1 MSTIRKAARADLDA
15 VCRIYDQIHTAE
27 ERGEAAI
34 GWQRGVYPE
43 RETAEAALT
52 RGDLFVQE
60 QNGEIVGTAIL
71 NQNQVDSYAGAN
83 WRYDAPDSEVMVLHT
98 LVIDPEAKSRGLGRE
113 FAAFYEG
120 YALAHGCRYLRI
132 DTNARNARARRFYQ
146 KLGYAEIGVVP
157 CTFNGIAGVQL
168 VLLEKRLPP
177 LRQITADEAPRLRAC
192 VQDSEVMVL
201 HTLVI
206 DPEAKSRGLGREFAA
221 FYEGY
226 ALAHG
231 CRYLR
236 IDTNARNARA
246 RRFYQKL
253 GYAEIGVVPC
263 TFNGIA
269 GVQLVLLEKRL
280 PPLRQITADEA
291 PRLRACVQ
299 ALSEHHNRVSVNFKG
314 SYPSRPYDK
323 TLSLFAQALEE
334 NVSRIAVIEEGGEI
348 VGFCKV
354 DLHGDGTGKLD
365 YLVVLPQCRG
375 RKYGKALMDWAMA
388 VFSGSGV
395 RKIEVKVV
403 DGNDAVH
410 LYEKYGFRMNA
421 HILVRGE

>member
-27 ERGEAAI
+27 ERGEATI

-71 NQNQVDSYAGAN
+71 NQTQVDSYAGAN

-98 LVIDPEAKSRGLGRE
+98 LVIDPEAKSRGLGR
-113 FAAFYEG
+113 A
-120 YALAHGCRYLRI
+120 
-132 DTNARNARARRFYQ
+132 
-146 KLGYAEIGVVP
+146 
-157 CTFNGIAGVQL
+157 
-168 VLLEKRLPP
+168 
-177 LRQITADEAPRLRAC
+177 
-192 VQDSEVMVL
+192 
-201 HTLVI
+201 
-206 DPEAKSRGLGREFAA
+206 FAA

-323 TLSLFAQALEE
+323 TLSLLHRRLKKT
-334 NVSRIAVIEEGGEI
+334 SRASRSSRKAARSSASARSTCTETARASSTTSS
-348 VGFCKV
+348 FC
-354 DLHGDGTGKLD
+354 
-365 YLVVLPQCRG
+365 RS
-375 RKYGKALMDWAMA
+375 AAA
-388 VFSGSGV
+388 
-395 RKIEVKVV
+395 
-403 DGNDAVH
+403 GNTA
-410 LYEKYGFRMNA
+410 RP
-421 HILVRGE
+421 

>member
-27 ERGEAAI
+27 ERGEATI

-60 QNGEIVGTAIL
+60 QDGEIVGTAIL
-71 NQNQVDSYAGAN
+71 NQTQVDSYAGAN
-83 WRYDAPDSEVMVLHT
+83 WRYDAP
-98 LVIDPEAKSRGLGRE
+98 
-113 FAAFYEG
+113 
-120 YALAHGCRYLRI
+120 
-132 DTNARNARARRFYQ
+132 
-146 KLGYAEIGVVP
+146 
-157 CTFNGIAGVQL
+157 
-168 VLLEKRLPP
+168 
-177 LRQITADEAPRLRAC
+177 
-192 VQDSEVMVL
+192 DSEVMVL

-334 NVSRIAVIEEGGEI
+334 NVSRIAVIEEGGKI
-348 VGFCKV
+348 AGFCKV

>member
-71 NQNQVDSYAGAN
+71 NQTQVDSYAGAN

-132 DTNARNARARRFYQ
+132 DTNARNAR
-146 KLGYAEIGVVP
+146 G
-157 CTFNGIAGVQL
+157 
-168 VLLEKRLPP
+168 PP
-177 LRQITADEAPRLRAC
+177 GPPPPPPPPPPPAP
-192 VQDSEVMVL
+192 
-201 HTLVI
+201 
-206 DPEAKSRGLGREFAA
+206 PP
-221 FYEGY
+221 
-226 ALAHG
+226 
-231 CRYLR
+231 
-236 IDTNARNARA
+236 

-299 ALSEHHNRVSVNFKG
+299 ALSEPHNRVSVNFKG

-334 NVSRIAVIEEGGEI
+334 NVSRIAVIEEDSGI

>member
-1 MSTIRKAARADLDA
+1 M
-15 VCRIYDQIHTAE
+15 
-27 ERGEAAI
+27 
-34 GWQRGVYPE
+34 
-43 RETAEAALT
+43 
-52 RGDLFVQE
+52 
-60 QNGEIVGTAIL
+60 
-71 NQNQVDSYAGAN
+71 
-83 WRYDAPDSEVMVLHT
+83 
-98 LVIDPEAKSRGLGRE
+98 
-113 FAAFYEG
+113 
-120 YALAHGCRYLRI
+120 
-132 DTNARNARARRFYQ
+132 
-146 KLGYAEIGVVP
+146 
-157 CTFNGIAGVQL
+157 
-168 VLLEKRLPP
+168 
-177 LRQITADEAPRLRAC
+177 
-192 VQDSEVMVL
+192 
-201 HTLVI
+201 
-206 DPEAKSRGLGREFAA
+206 
-221 FYEGY
+221 
-226 ALAHG
+226 
-231 CRYLR
+231 
-236 IDTNARNARA
+236 
-246 RRFYQKL
+246 
-253 GYAEIGVVPC
+253 PC

-334 NVSRIAVIEEGGEI
+334 NVSRIAVIEEVSGI

-395 RKIEVKVV
+395 RKIEVKVA
-403 DGNDAVH
+403 DGNDAIR

>member
-1 MSTIRKAARADLDA
+1 MIRKGIEQD
-15 VCRIYDQIHTAE
+15 IPHI
-27 ERGEAAI
+27 AAI
-34 GWQRGVYPE
+34 YEHIHDNEECGKSTVGWIRGVYP
-43 RETAEAALT
+43 TADTARAALDAD
-52 RGDLFVQE
+52 DLFVME
-60 QNGEIVGTAIL
+60 EGGAVVAAARINRI
-71 NQNQVDSYAGAN
+71 QVPVYADVP
-83 WRYDAPDSEVMVLHT
+83 WRYPD
-98 LVIDPEAKSRGLGRE
+98 
-113 FAAFYEG
+113 
-120 YALAHGCRYLRI
+120 
-132 DTNARNARARRFYQ
+132 
-146 KLGYAEIGVVP
+146 VP
-157 CTFNGIAGVQL
+157 
-168 VLLEKRLPP
+168 
-177 LRQITADEAPRLRAC
+177 DE
-192 VQDSEVMVL
+192 QVMVL

-334 NVSRIAVIEEGGEI
+334 NVSRIAVIEEDSGI

-365 YLVVLPQCRG
+365 YLVVLPQCCG

>member
-60 QNGEIVGTAIL
+60 QDGEIVGTAIL
-71 NQNQVDSYAGAN
+71 NQTQVDSYAGAN
-83 WRYDAPDSEVMVLHT
+83 WRHDAP
-98 LVIDPEAKSRGLGRE
+98 
-113 FAAFYEG
+113 
-120 YALAHGCRYLRI
+120 
-132 DTNARNARARRFYQ
+132 
-146 KLGYAEIGVVP
+146 
-157 CTFNGIAGVQL
+157 
-168 VLLEKRLPP
+168 
-177 LRQITADEAPRLRAC
+177 
-192 VQDSEVMVL
+192 DSEVMVL

-334 NVSRIAVIEEGGEI
+334 NVSRIAVIEEDSGI

-365 YLVVLPQCRG
+365 YLVVLPQCCG
-375 RKYGKALMDWAMA
+375 RTT
-388 VFSGSGV
+388 
-395 RKIEVKVV
+395 R
-403 DGNDAVH
+403 
-410 LYEKYGFRMNA
+410 
-421 HILVRGE
+421 

>member
-27 ERGEAAI
+27 ERGEATI

-71 NQNQVDSYAGAN
+71 NQTQVDSYAGAN

-98 LVIDPEAKSRGLGRE
+98 LVIDPEAKSRGLGRA

-120 YALAHGCRYLRI
+120 YALA
-132 DTNARNARARRFYQ
+132 
-146 KLGYAEIGVVP
+146 
-157 CTFNGIAGVQL
+157 
-168 VLLEKRLPP
+168 
-177 LRQITADEAPRLRAC
+177 
-192 VQDSEVMVL
+192 
-201 HTLVI
+201 
-206 DPEAKSRGLGREFAA
+206 
-221 FYEGY
+221 
-226 ALAHG
+226 
-231 CRYLR
+231 
-236 IDTNARNARA
+236 
-246 RRFYQKL
+246 
-253 GYAEIGVVPC
+253 PC

-403 DGNDAVH
+403 DGNNAVH

>member
-1 MSTIRKAARADLDA
+1 M
-15 VCRIYDQIHTAE
+15 
-27 ERGEAAI
+27 
-34 GWQRGVYPE
+34 
-43 RETAEAALT
+43 
-52 RGDLFVQE
+52 
-60 QNGEIVGTAIL
+60 
-71 NQNQVDSYAGAN
+71 
-83 WRYDAPDSEVMVLHT
+83 
-98 LVIDPEAKSRGLGRE
+98 
-113 FAAFYEG
+113 
-120 YALAHGCRYLRI
+120 
-132 DTNARNARARRFYQ
+132 
-146 KLGYAEIGVVP
+146 
-157 CTFNGIAGVQL
+157 
-168 VLLEKRLPP
+168 
-177 LRQITADEAPRLRAC
+177 
-192 VQDSEVMVL
+192 
-201 HTLVI
+201 
-206 DPEAKSRGLGREFAA
+206 
-221 FYEGY
+221 
-226 ALAHG
+226 
-231 CRYLR
+231 
-236 IDTNARNARA
+236 
-246 RRFYQKL
+246 
-253 GYAEIGVVPC
+253 PC

-314 SYPSRPYDK
+314 SYPSRSYDK

-334 NVSRIAVIEEGGEI
+334 NVSRIAVIEEGGGI

-354 DLHGDGTGKLD
+354 DLHGD
-365 YLVVLPQCRG
+365 

>member
-1 MSTIRKAARADLDA
+1 M
-15 VCRIYDQIHTAE
+15 
-27 ERGEAAI
+27 
-34 GWQRGVYPE
+34 
-43 RETAEAALT
+43 
-52 RGDLFVQE
+52 QE

-71 NQNQVDSYAGAN
+71 NQTQVDSYAGAN

-192 VQDSEVMVL
+192 VQ
-201 HTLVI
+201 
-206 DPEAKSRGLGREFAA
+206 
-221 FYEGY
+221 
-226 ALAHG
+226 
-231 CRYLR
+231 
-236 IDTNARNARA
+236 
-246 RRFYQKL
+246 
-253 GYAEIGVVPC
+253 
-263 TFNGIA
+263 
-269 GVQLVLLEKRL
+269 
-280 PPLRQITADEA
+280 
-291 PRLRACVQ
+291 
-299 ALSEHHNRVSVNFKG
+299 ALSEHHNRVSLNFKG
-314 SYPSRPYDK
+314 SYPSRSYDK

-334 NVSRIAVIEEGGEI
+334 NVSRIAVIEEDSGI

-421 HILVRGE
+421 HILVRGK

>member
-71 NQNQVDSYAGAN
+71 NQTQVDSYAGAN

-168 VLLEKRLPP
+168 VLLEKRLAPP
-177 LRQITADEAPRLRAC
+177 RQNTAGTDSPQVRAAGH
-192 VQDSEVMVL
+192 E
-201 HTLVI
+201 
-206 DPEAKSRGLGREFAA
+206 RRREH
-221 FYEGY
+221 
-226 ALAHG
+226 AHG
-231 CRYLR
+231 
-236 IDTNARNARA
+236 IPHPA
-246 RRFYQKL
+246 RRGQPQGRVGKD
-253 GYAEIGVVPC
+253 P
-263 TFNGIA
+263 
-269 GVQLVLLEKRL
+269 QLLLR
-280 PPLRQITADEA
+280 TA
-291 PRLRACVQ
+291 
-299 ALSEHHNRVSVNFKG
+299 
-314 SYPSRPYDK
+314 
-323 TLSLFAQALEE
+323 
-334 NVSRIAVIEEGGEI
+334 
-348 VGFCKV
+348 
-354 DLHGDGTGKLD
+354 
-365 YLVVLPQCRG
+365 
-375 RKYGKALMDWAMA
+375 
-388 VFSGSGV
+388 
-395 RKIEVKVV
+395 
-403 DGNDAVH
+403 
-410 LYEKYGFRMNA
+410 
-421 HILVRGE
+421 

>member
-1 MSTIRKAARADLDA
+1 MWELLYEEFWDKLEHFCYKLCRDDGRAEDLTQEVFLRALQNRSLIENFTPGQCKAWLFAAARNLYCDQVRRAVKEESLLALLDP
-15 VCRIYDQIHTAE
+15 DDAE
-27 ERGEAAI
+27 T
-34 GWQRGVYPE
+34 PD
-43 RETAEAALT
+43 ETAEAALA

-192 VQDSEVMVL
+192 VQ
-201 HTLVI
+201 
-206 DPEAKSRGLGREFAA
+206 
-221 FYEGY
+221 
-226 ALAHG
+226 
-231 CRYLR
+231 
-236 IDTNARNARA
+236 
-246 RRFYQKL
+246 
-253 GYAEIGVVPC
+253 
-263 TFNGIA
+263 
-269 GVQLVLLEKRL
+269 
-280 PPLRQITADEA
+280 
-291 PRLRACVQ
+291 

-314 SYPSRPYDK
+314 SYPSRSYDK

-334 NVSRIAVIEEGGEI
+334 NVSRIAVIEEDSGI

>member
-43 RETAEAALT
+43 RETAEAALA
-52 RGDLFVQE
+52 RGDLFV

-132 DTNARNARARRFYQ
+132 DTNARNARARCFYQ

-168 VLLEKRLPP
+168 VLLEKL
-177 LRQITADEAPRLRAC
+177 
-192 VQDSEVMVL
+192 
-201 HTLVI
+201 
-206 DPEAKSRGLGREFAA
+206 
-221 FYEGY
+221 
-226 ALAHG
+226 
-231 CRYLR
+231 
-236 IDTNARNARA
+236 
-246 RRFYQKL
+246 
-253 GYAEIGVVPC
+253 
-263 TFNGIA
+263 
-269 GVQLVLLEKRL
+269 L

-314 SYPSRPYDK
+314 SYPSRSYDK
-323 TLSLFAQALEE
+323 ALSLFAQALEE

-348 VGFCKV
+348 AGFCKV